1 MQNEQIGWVDFV
13 CEGLILDSQTTNEF
27 WDVLEDWGENSINKP
42 CNRLG
47 TYPYPYGRI
56 YVSESKK
63 SFYDKE
69 TIPGRMAC
77 YSGEFKNGKRNGE
90 GNLAKPKGKVEIR
103 HWEKSKHW

>member
-42 CNRLG
+42 CNGLG
-47 TYPYPYGRI
+47 TYPYPDGRI

-63 SFYDKE
+63 SFYGQGNYSWPDGMLQWRIQKRQKE
-69 TIPGRMAC
+69 WW
-77 YSGEFKNGKRNGE
+77 GK
-90 GNLAKPKGKVEIR
+90 L
-103 HWEKSKHW
+103 S

>member
-42 CNRLG
+42 CSRLG
-47 TYPYPYGRI
+47 TYLYPYGRI
-56 YVSESKK
+56 MSVNLKKVSM
-63 SFYDKE
+63 DKE

-77 YSGEFKNGKRNGE
+77 
-90 GNLAKPKGKVEIR
+90 
-103 HWEKSKHW
+103 